1 MKIALCSDLHL
12 EFETITLE
20 NRDNA
25 DVLVLSGD
33 ICTAKDLQT
42 WDFHPK
48 GKAVLKFFEN
58 VSKEFPHVV
67 YVLGNHEHY
76 NYDYADS
83 YNTIKRELEQ
93 FSNIHVLE
101 KETFTLNDVTFV
113 GGTLWTDMNKGD
125 EMTLFHVG
133 VMMNDFRIIKNGHNK
148 VSYKSPIYKMDE
160 QDEPILDAN
169 GEWQILKYEFK
180 ERSATLSTEDVAL
193 DHKLMLQYID
203 MVTKDVTKK
212 FVVCGHHAPSKLSTK
227 PRYQDDYLMNGGYSS
242 DLSEF
247 ILDRPQIK
255 MWTHGHT
262 HDTFDYMVGS
272 TRVVC
277 NPRGY
282 KNYEQRADEFE
293 LITFEV

>member
-1 MKIALCSDLHL
+1 MKIALCSDVHL
-12 EFETITLE
+12 EFAPLELE
-20 NRDNA
+20 NTGGA

-33 ICTAKDLQT
+33 ICTAKDLNT

-48 GKAVLKFFEN
+48 GKDMLRFFEN

-67 YVLGNHEHY
+67 YVMGNHEHY
-76 NYDYADS
+76 NFDYANS
-83 YNTIKRELEQ
+83 YATIKEVLNQ
-93 FSNIHVLE
+93 FDNIHLLE
-101 KETFTLNDVTFV
+101 KETFTLDDVTFV

-133 VMMNDFRIIKNGHNK
+133 QCMNDFRIIQNSNSQVAYKVTVFEHDENGDLVADVNGD
-148 VSYKSPIYKMDE
+148 PI
-160 QDEPILDAN
+160 QA
-169 GEWQILKYEFK
+169 GK
-180 ERSATLSTEDVAL
+180 ETRYRPGKLTTEDVAHE
-193 DHKLMLQYID
+193 HKIMLQYID
-203 MVTKDVTKK
+203 LVTKDVTKK

-247 ILDRPQIK
+247 VLDRPQIK
-255 MWTHGHT
+255 VWTHGHT
-262 HDTFDYMVGS
+262 HDVFDYMVGS

-282 KNYEQRADEFE
+282 KGYEDRAEDFE
-293 LITFEV
+293 LMYFEV